1 MFPASVSTVL
11 SSFPN
16 SVAASLNKLPRS
28 LSSRPYRRYA
38 GLYTVDSDQLLLV
51 AKAISGNWAI
61 IVLILLFALSAVNW
75 WLIPH
80 LWTCSVNLWLENCTP
95 LSEIIFLESFFYHGT
110 YLSSNILSLLC
121 AWFSRCLGV
130 LLLVRCDC
138 PWAHALALFWV
149 CIVFTAVRL
158 RRLPMMVWRSLGLP
172 LGPSPLPVVSLWFSL
187 SISSII
193 SSERASAT
201 TFYFGCKVA
210 LLVPTLLSVS
220 TDFLWN

>member
-28 LSSRPYRRYA
+28 LSSRPYKRYA

-51 AKAISGNWAI
+51 AKAISGSDSSHRVCWLPVNWAI

-138 PWAHALALFWV
+138 PWYPSARWAERHYRPKLN
-149 CIVFTAVRL
+149 C
-158 RRLPMMVWRSLGLP
+158 LPPYTFKVLQP
-172 LGPSPLPVVSLWFSL
+172 C
-187 SISSII
+187 
-193 SSERASAT
+193 SELIR
-201 TFYFGCKVA
+201 GC
-210 LLVPTLLSVS
+210 
-220 TDFLWN
+220 F